1 MLFRLGFVLALG
13 LAVSAQPLRSLKTL
27 AVPATPGLN
36 AFVRDQDA
44 VVALG
49 KAFFWDMQAG
59 SDGRTSCAT
68 CHFHAGAD
76 HRSQNQIADPNNAFP
91 ANLRLTMD
99 VFPLR
104 QLADPGNRAST
115 VLRDSAMRVG
125 SAGTFRR
132 LFKGV
137 VPGEAAELGEEAL
150 DHPEFMVGGLHV
162 RRVTARNSPSVINA
176 AYYQRGFWDGRAAR
190 IFNGFTPSGVAGDA
204 PGALVLRDGR
214 LVREAVRLDAAS
226 LASQA
231 VGPILDHLEMSYGG
245 RSWLDLGRKMFSLRP
260 LGLQRVAADDGV
272 LGRYSRGGER
282 GLVIGYLELVRAA
295 FQPAYW
301 EATELVEGGYSQA
314 DVNFPLFWGL
324 ALQAYQSTL
333 ISNDSP
339 LDRFLDGDT
348 AALTAQEREGMQL
361 FQTTGRCTTFHGGAE
376 LSGAGFTGGR
386 RAFQRTGVRD
396 ASEDAGSGNG
406 SFKSVGL
413 RNIEL
418 TGPYFHNGGTATLEQ
433 LVDFYAR
440 GGDFANG
447 AIRTFNVNA
456 SQKAALVAFL
466 RALTDER
473 VRYERAPFDHPELCV
488 PMGQEGA
495 VENWVG
501 LRAVGAAGNAA
512 PLQTFE
518 ELLRGVGG
526 DGSRA
531 NAMTEACTAP
541 LP

>member
-526 DGSRA
+526 DGSRV